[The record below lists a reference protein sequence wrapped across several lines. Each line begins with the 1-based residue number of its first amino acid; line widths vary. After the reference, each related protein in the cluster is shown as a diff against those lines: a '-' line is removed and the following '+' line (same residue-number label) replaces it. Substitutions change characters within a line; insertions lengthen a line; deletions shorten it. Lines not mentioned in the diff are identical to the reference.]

1 MNMMDAAEDRD
12 AGIAIED
19 AYGGAESWIE
29 RRLVDA
35 RDAIREEPIKTV
47 LIAAAVGAILGR
59 IVLR

>member
-19 AYGGAESWIE
+19 GYGGAESWIE